1 MKNCKVCRDHGKLN
15 HNKLNHREQ
24 LLPVHVDRRG
34 QLGAGAEADEGG
46 IVALHVVPHHR
57 GRRLHVGVDLPEDN
71 LHELVVGQREA
82 NATELILSG
91 GVEDLIV
98 SSLLLNLPDSTGGMS
113 N

>member
-1 MKNCKVCRDHGKLN
+1 MNHKKLN
-15 HNKLNHREQ
+15 RREQ

-46 IVALHVVPHHR
+46 IVALQVVPHHR

-71 LHELVVGQREA
+71 LHELAVGQREA
-82 NATELILSG
+82 NATELILS